1 VIPAYE
7 EVVRKPNKLKNL
19 NPLKNTIATVV
30 DLESRVNELNTYK
43 AWQKLIAE
51 YKKQGI
57 LLNPKLRPMIKMV
70 KLGLL
75 EIDEDIQ
82 RALDTG
88 HCTKKIAAIATFDP
102 RLLQVVYCV
111 KAPGLEI
118 YHAVDGQHTATT
130 LAALVD
136 GGVFEGE
143 SDWREIEIP
152 VLYIETDSKA
162 FARKAFA
169 LINGK
174 GKKKISPWYEHRT
187 KVMSVRIDGSED
199 EEDEAAERKQ
209 TICEKYDCYPVD
221 EDSPYAKKYPGTFVH
236 MQAFNMS
243 EDALEMAC
251 KFHNE
256 YFHYDPIDGS
266 LWFMMNDIKTG
277 FDAANIKI
285 TDKFLAELAGLLQ
298 GCFAGLAEFHEAVH
312 RAHRLW
318 GEKVYNIKKFPW
330 QDDAIAVVLLHMY
343 QRMGGTQ
350 QLPQHM
356 LDRFEKIMDFVDDD
370 IKALYEKA

>member
-1 VIPAYE
+1 MIPVYE

-19 NPLKNTIATVV
+19 NPLKNTIATVI
-30 DLESRVNELNTYK
+30 DLETRIRELQSYK
-43 AWQKLIAE
+43 EWVKLME
-51 YKKQGI
+51 SYQTSGI
-57 LLNPKLRPMIKMV
+57 KFSPNLRPMIKMI

-75 EIDEDIQ
+75 LIDEDIQ
-82 RALDTG
+82 RALDPK
-88 HCTKKIAAIATFDP
+88 HCRKISTIGIFDP

-111 KAPGLEI
+111 KAPGLDE
-118 YHAVDGQHTATT
+118 YHAVDGQHTATIV
-130 LAALVD
+130 AAMVAA
-136 GGVFEGE
+136 GVFEGE
-143 SDWREIEIP
+143 TDWREVEVP
-152 VLYIETDSKA
+152 VLYIETDNKA

-199 EEDEAAERKQ
+199 EDDVDAERKQ
-209 TICEKYDCYPVD
+209 TICEKYNCYAVD
-221 EDSPYAKKYPGTFVH
+221 EDSPHAGTTPGAFTH
-236 MQAFNMS
+236 MKAFS
-243 EDALEMAC
+243 LPDATLELAC

-256 YFHYDPIDGS
+256 YFHYDPINGS
-266 LWFMMNDIKTG
+266 LWFMFDDIKTG

-285 TDKFLAELAGLLQ
+285 TDKFLGELAGLLQ

-312 RAHRLW
+312 AAHKRW
-318 GEKVYNIKKFPW
+318 GKAVYNIEKFPW

-370 IKALYEKA
+370 IKALYE